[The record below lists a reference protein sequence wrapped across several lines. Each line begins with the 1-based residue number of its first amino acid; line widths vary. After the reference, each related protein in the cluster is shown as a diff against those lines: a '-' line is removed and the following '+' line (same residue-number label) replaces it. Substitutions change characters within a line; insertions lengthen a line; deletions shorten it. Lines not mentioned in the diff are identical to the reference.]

1 MKLDELLK
9 TMVDMGSSDLHLKV
23 GRPPVIRLHGELQ
36 ALTDHE
42 RIRPQDMDDFIFD
55 VLNDE
60 DQLRLKKQRGID
72 VAYSLPG
79 ISRFRV
85 NILYQRGTLAMV
97 IRIIPFKIPTIEDLG
112 LPDIVSQLAAMH
124 AGLVLVTG
132 PAGCGKSTTLAA
144 IIEFINTRY
153 HKQII
158 TIEDPIE
165 YLFRDNNSSIIQRE
179 VGSDTTSFPEGL
191 RMVFRQD
198 PDVIVIGE
206 MRDLE
211 TISAAMSAAETGH
224 LVLSTL
230 HTLDA
235 AQTVDR
241 IVDSFPQ
248 AQHRQIRI
256 QLSQTLRGI
265 ISQRLIPRIDL
276 KGRVAA
282 IEVLTNSPAIS
293 DHLLNGRTGDLYETL
308 RGSVENFNMQTLEQS
323 LSALLVYEKISYEA
337 ARNSCQRVSE
347 LDAAL
352 RALFPDYV

>member
-1 MKLDELLK
+1 MKLDDLLRKMVELK
-9 TMVDMGSSDLHLKV
+9 ASDLHLKV
-23 GRPPVIRLHGELQ
+23 GRPPVIRLHGELTVIQ
-36 ALTDHE
+36 DHE
-42 RIRPQDMDDFIFD
+42 RIKTTDMDDFIFD
-55 VLNDE
+55 VLSDE
-60 DQLRLKKQRGID
+60 DQIRLKKNKGID

-79 ISRFRV
+79 VSRFRV
-85 NILYQRGTLAMV
+85 NILYQRGTLAII
-97 IRIIPFKIPTIEDLG
+97 IRTIPFEIPSIEQLG
-112 LPDIVSQLAAMH
+112 LPEMVQKFAQTNS
-124 AGLVLVTG
+124 GLILVTG
-132 PAGCGKSTTLAA
+132 PAGSGKSTTLAA
-144 IIEFINTRY
+144 IIDYINKHY

-165 YLFRDNNSSIIQRE
+165 YLFRDENSSVIQRE
-179 VGSDTTSFPEGL
+179 VGADTLSFPEGL

-211 TISAAMSAAETGH
+211 TVSAAMTAAETGH

-248 AQHRQIRI
+248 TQHRQVRI

-265 ISQRLIPRIDL
+265 VSQRLVV
-276 KGRVAA
+276 KKGGQGRVAA
-282 IEVLTNSPAIS
+282 IEIMTNSPAIS
-293 DHLLNGRTGDLYETL
+293 DQLLNGKTGELYETL
-308 RGSVENFNMQTLEQS
+308 RSSVENFGMQTLEQS
-323 LSALLVYEKISYEA
+323 LTALVVNDAVSYET
-337 ARNSCQRVSE
+337 ARDACSRISE
-347 LDAAL
+347 LDASI